1 MAVSQGQKIRE
12 HLREVFTEKGY
23 DGVAERLLNDL
34 EIFDS
39 FHDFGSQNEYKAY
52 KDICCSTILNRL
64 AGARPNMGFLR
75 SRGINMAYKGELS
88 RTNDWDNSI
97 ENQIKRLYQNQVP
110 EVLRL
115 NSSGRSWDQ
124 PMVTISVP
132 QILRT
137 PEILSTLQFSSVT
150 ITQTDIDLNIYQK
163 QILGY
168 AILKYM
174 FGVPNR
180 AQGVFFTNDASVS
193 ITRDLFIDFNDSSDK
208 GFFVGQLI
216 TPQNVCDSATSSTNE
231 GFYKDKSFTQDVHLI
246 DEGSSKN
253 RVRYLFN
260 LEDNTSNFFSQAF
273 STFELKKLED
283 KQFGPEFPY
292 AFNYRI
298 LLQKERAATV
308 ASGIKFNTDD
318 TYKKGKDG
326 PSVSYL
332 KRLIDDKEP
341 GATPSAPVNELLIAI
356 GQQYSA
362 ANFIDKKNRILFDI
376 KRSGDHEQANALWLF
391 NNTEHNIHY
400 GIFQTLD
407 ILSALYSRI
416 LGNPTIFTSTS
427 KSMQIYKGAAQMP
440 ASPLDVNMFKLAG
453 LLGQLNRILGVY
465 FSLITVLDSAPINR
479 LIENLN
485 KRSSFV
491 HKDEFIKYCVMIKA
505 ADAVYSIQQM
515 QKDIVYDFNNNN
527 NAAENEEN
535 EEENEALAEEVAE
548 EVAEGADDKA
558 AAEEKV
564 NNNVKGNRNI
574 LDDFFE
580 NIKGIYALFNQEVD
594 PENILEGFNIV
605 TPNFGEITNQMA
617 LNYVV
622 LLEEFFRENQ
632 DSFDFCEA
640 VLQHFNQ
647 KKIVT
652 TNNGIVTTLNIQ
664 ENFFLSSANGAVIAY
679 VDSND
684 VIGFKKDQIKTDAIF
699 NKNAEGPAKLKQYFR
714 TFISSLMSNTIYQ
727 TTEPFT
733 TLFENLDNLYI
744 PEKKAYRTNVINNF
758 CRPFL
763 AEIERLITL
772 QTGGA
777 PNTNNNKM
785 TFLTLLNNSVECVK
799 KLVKEENAKKD
810 FQIIV
815 QRDITKYELV
825 QIYNEPNKTSTFVT
839 KEQQYRII
847 SQTLFKL
854 NAMIRKYSAVEYFTE
869 QDINVMGGPFWIAS
883 TFIDVAIVFID
894 MYLELDLDK
903 LDSMLENNLTNFYTY
918 IFLPLSL
925 KYQSMYNKEYE
936 DFDVQPSAFSDDE
949 ILKMKL
955 TLQVFGTRLP
965 SGVDYDTNEIVK
977 ITNYITRNFKSLTNH
992 NVNTKTT
999 SIFGGRKKTQRR
1011 RSGAKT
1017 KSKISK
1023 VRRSTRY
1030 LKKKNK

>member
-1 MAVSQGQKIRE
+1 
-12 HLREVFTEKGY
+12 
-23 DGVAERLLNDL
+23 
-34 EIFDS
+34 
-39 FHDFGSQNEYKAY
+39 
-52 KDICCSTILNRL
+52 
-64 AGARPNMGFLR
+64 
-75 SRGINMAYKGELS
+75 
-88 RTNDWDNSI
+88 
-97 ENQIKRLYQNQVP
+97 
-110 EVLRL
+110 
-115 NSSGRSWDQ
+115 
-124 PMVTISVP
+124 MVTISVP
-132 QILRT
+132 QILTT
-137 PEILSTLQFSSVT
+137 PNLLSTLQFSSVT

-273 STFELKKLED
+273 TTFELKKLDD

-298 LLQKERAATV
+298 LLRKERAATV
-308 ASGIKFNTDD
+308 TSGIKFNTDD

-341 GATPSAPVNELLIAI
+341 GGTPSAPVNELLIAI
-356 GQQYSA
+356 GQQYDA
-362 ANFIDKKNRILFDI
+362 DNFIDKKNRILFDI

-440 ASPLDVNMFKLAG
+440 VSPLDINIFKLAG

-465 FSLITVLDSAPINR
+465 FSLIKVLDSTPINR

-485 KRSSFV
+485 KRNGFV

-515 QKDIVYDFNNNN
+515 QKNIVYDFNNNN
-527 NAAENEEN
+527 NAGEN
-535 EEENEALAEEVAE
+535 EEEAEVAE
-548 EVAEGADDKA
+548 EN
-558 AAEEKV
+558 V
-564 NNNVKGNRNI
+564 NNNVNGNRNI
-574 LDDFFE
+574 LDGFVE
-580 NIKGIYALFNQEVD
+580 NIKMIYEQFDQEID

-605 TPNFGEITNQMA
+605 TPKFGELTNEKA
-617 LNYVV
+617 SNYLVI
-622 LLEEFFRENQ
+622 LEKFFRENQ
-632 DSFDFCEA
+632 DSFDFCETM
-640 VLQHFNQ
+640 LQHFNQ
-647 KKIVT
+647 QKIVT
-652 TNNGIVTTLNIQ
+652 TNNGIVTALNIQ
-664 ENFFLSSANGAVIAY
+664 ENFFLTAANGGVIAY
-679 VDSND
+679 VDRND

-699 NKNAEGPAKLKQYFR
+699 NKNPEGAAKLHSYFT

-733 TLFENLDNLYI
+733 TLFENLDNLYV

-772 QTGGA
+772 QSGGA
-777 PNTNNNKM
+777 PNTNNTNNKM

-799 KLVKEENAKKD
+799 KLAKEENAKKD

-815 QRDITKYELV
+815 QRDITKYELIE
-825 QIYNEPNKTSTFVT
+825 IYNEQNKTSTSVT

-847 SQTLFKL
+847 AQTLFKI
-854 NAMIRKYSAVEYFTE
+854 NAMIRKYSAVEYFTD
-869 QDINVMGGPFWIAS
+869 QDINVMGGPIWIAT
-883 TFIDVAIVFID
+883 TFIDVAIVFMD
-894 MYLELDLDK
+894 MYLELELDR

-936 DFDVQPSAFSDDE
+936 EFDVQMSAFSDNE

-965 SGVDYDTNEIVK
+965 SGVDYDTNEIIK
-977 ITNYITRNFKSLTNH
+977 ITNHITHNFKSMTNH

-1011 RSGAKT
+1011 RSKGKT

-1023 VRRSTRY
+1023 VRRSTQY